1 MATLAE
7 EVAGY
12 HWHHSIDLG
21 QGVVTPGTKSTA
33 VLADEARRIFDPV
46 DLAGRSVIDIGAWNG
61 FFSFEAKR
69 RGAAR
74 VLATDSFV
82 WTFPGI
88 RGREAF
94 DLARNALNL
103 NIEAQLVDVMD
114 LTPEIGQFDAT
125 LFLGVF
131 YHLADPIEGL
141 KRAASVTKDLLIV
154 ETHMD
159 AIESPRPAMIFYPG
173 TELGGDETNWWGPN
187 IACMAG
193 LLRMVGFPVIYF
205 QQHPHELGRGVF
217 HGFRSAELAVQYV
230 AKRTP
235 SWRDISTNT
244 DAETARKML
253 VAALHERRVRDT
265 PSRWRRLLAKLAGR

>member
-1 MATLAE
+1 MANLAE

-33 VLADEARRIFDPV
+33 MLADEVRRIFDPV

-88 RGREAF
+88 RGRETF
-94 DLARNALNL
+94 DLARDALNL
-103 NIEAQLVDVMD
+103 NIEARLVDVMD
-114 LTPEIGQFDAT
+114 LTPEIGQFDVT

-131 YHLADPIEGL
+131 YHLADPIRGL
-141 KRAASVTKDLLIV
+141 ERAASVTKDLLIV

-159 AIESPRPAMIFYPG
+159 AI
-173 TELGGDETNWWGPN
+173 ETNWWGPN

-217 HGFRSAELAVQYV
+217 HAFRSAELAVQY
-230 AKRTP
+230 AARQTP
-235 SWRDISTNT
+235 SWRDISTDN
-244 DAETARKML
+244 DAETARKVL
-253 VAALHERRVRDT
+253 VEALEERRTRNT
-265 PSRWRRLLAKLAGR
+265 PSRWHRLLHKLKGR